1 MAQQTLE
8 CEGTS
13 KIVGWESS
21 FVPGSNFSSLVW
33 RRMEM
38 NSCEAAGF
46 TLITSAVGP
55 ALGTILAGTLGQEDQ
70 GLDGCEVPR
79 AVPIKSVQP

>member
-13 KIVGWESS
+13 QIVGWESS

-33 RRMEM
+33 RRTEM

-55 ALGTILAGTLGQEDQ
+55 ALGTILAGTLGREDQ

-79 AVPIKSVQP
+79 AVLIKSVQP